1 MRYAVL
7 AIALIVAPLDAQTP
21 VRSTSLLLSGPN
33 GRELATVRSG
43 ATVRAAGAAR
53 QGHTPV
59 TLDGYIDASLLG
71 PGRDSFPNV
80 VKAPSGARLRS
91 AGRPDAPILA
101 DLRDGMGVTIVSRS
115 GQWARVRRTGW
126 VGTASLGG
134 AATSASGEGRGG
146 TTPPATGRGGAVASP
161 PPSPRTSGQAAA
173 SAPDT
178 AARPP
183 AQPAAIPAPPPG
195 ALTSLPGAVLRTAPE
210 GGLVAELDSGA
221 VLTPLARMDG
231 WTRVRVE
238 GWVHDDRVIPADTA
252 LQLALSGAD
261 VRAAPERYRGAV
273 VRWNVEFI
281 SVQKADLLRRDLRPG
296 EPYMLA
302 RGPGS
307 ESGLLYVAIPPALM
321 AEVERF
327 KPLDVITIT
336 ARIRVG
342 RSEPAGV
349 PVLDLIAAAR
359 K

>member
-1 MRYAVL
+1 MRYAMLAVVL
-7 AIALIVAPLDAQTP
+7 VVAPIDAQTP
-21 VRSTSLLLSGPN
+21 VRSTTLLLSGPN

-53 QGHTPV
+53 QGHAPV
-59 TLDGYIDASLLG
+59 TLDGYLDASLLG

-91 AGRPDAPILA
+91 AGRSDAPILA

-115 GQWARVRRTGW
+115 GTWVRVRRTGW
-126 VGTASLGG
+126 VVRNALG
-134 AATSASGEGRGG
+134 AASTTASGE
-146 TTPPATGRGGAVASP
+146 TRGGATPA
-161 PPSPRTSGQAAA
+161 TSGRGTTAPAAPSGRA
-173 SAPDT
+173 SAQTPATAPDT
-178 AARPP
+178 GAPNP
-183 AQPAAIPAPPPG
+183 TQSGVTPAPPAG
-195 ALTSLPGAVLRTAPE
+195 ALTSLPGAVLRTAPNAA
-210 GGLVAELDSGA
+210 LVAELDSGA

-231 WTRVRVE
+231 WTRVRLE
-238 GWVHDDRVIPADTA
+238 GWVRDDQAIPADTA

-273 VRWNVEFI
+273 VRWEVEFI
-281 SVQKADLLRRDLRPG
+281 SVQKADQLRRDLRPG

-321 AEVERF
+321 AAVERF

-349 PVLDLIAAAR
+349 PVLDLIAGAR